1 MKKSLYVISSLLLMS
16 TLFACSSL
24 TSTESTSNSETT
36 SKQSTKETS
45 EQNSVTSNV
54 TTSHPTTTSNVQ
66 TTLEGISGPTFD
78 PIPTGKVDKPT
89 LYLAGDS
96 TVKTYA
102 DNQFIGGWGQYLN
115 LFLNQDVT
123 VSNCANGG
131 RSSRSFINEGRLY
144 DDEDASYTFSE
155 NNGNSIGDVIKSGD
169 FLLIQFGHNDDDTKI
184 ASQYSN
190 VYNRMVPLGEPDE
203 NGIYPTTAGV
213 KYPTTYLPEIYTTHV
228 KESEVS
234 SAKTEIAKYGT
245 HYYSYDSG
253 GTYKWFLKQY
263 VDFARSK
270 GAIPVLVTPVP
281 RIKFSG
287 NTIVGGEGLHGED
300 FAYVKA
306 VRQLAEETDCLL
318 IDLFSDVKEIVETAT
333 PTYVDSLM
341 ALKPNSLTGTWP
353 LDYDKAYKNPD
364 LGYTGIEATHY
375 NKYGAFLTAAKVAE
389 AIKTNT
395 TKHNQEAEYFYFAE
409 KVNNTPSTYI
419 DPSNLMA
426 KSVVS
431 KVEKLFT
438 TCDVINPNRTYPD
451 FNVVVT
457 MINDLQALGEVTND
471 NYLEFKTKCEAIRDA
486 YNGLNVD
493 DRPLVT
499 NISVL
504 EEYETKVAEF
514 IELNRPKPTSTTV
527 ITFDEIQE
535 GIITE
540 AVEYNGVKV
549 VATSTKS
556 VSYKPTAA
564 VFNHNGESYNVAGA
578 LSMGGSAKFGEYRY
592 IEFTTTGKCT
602 ITIAAQSSSK
612 TADRL
617 VSMVKSSAT
626 STVLKSFDA
635 KASLSLSSFD
645 TEQGDTYQIGS
656 ASSGVYIFAIIVEYF
671 D

>member
-1 MKKSLYVISSLLLMS
+1 MKKTLFVISSVLLMS
-16 TLFACSSL
+16 TLFACSS
-24 TSTESTSNSETT
+24 SSTSSNSNSNNSENTT
-36 SKQSTKETS
+36 QKETS
-45 EQNSVTSNV
+45 SESSSLTSNAG
-54 TTSHPTTTSNVQ
+54 TSSSQQ
-66 TTLEGISGPTFD
+66 TTLVGIDGPTFD
-78 PIPTGKVDKPT
+78 PIPTGKTDKPT

-123 VSNCANGG
+123 VKNCANGG

-144 DDEDASYTFSE
+144 DNPDASYTFSE
-155 NNGNSIGDVIKSGD
+155 NNGDSIGDVIKSGD
-169 FLLIQFGHNDDDTKI
+169 YLLIQFGHNDDDTKM
-184 ASQYSN
+184 SSTYTT
-190 VYNRMVPLGEPDE
+190 VYDRMVPLGTPDE
-203 NGIYPTTAGV
+203 NGIYPTTPGV
-213 KYPTTYLPEIYTTHV
+213 KYETTHLPEIYT
-228 KESEVS
+228 KNVS
-234 SAKTEIAKYGT
+234 TAVANTALTEIAKYGT

-287 NTIVGGEGLHGED
+287 NTLIGGAGLHGED

-306 VRQLAEETDCLL
+306 VRQLAQETDCLL

-333 PTYVDSLM
+333 PTYANSLM

-364 LGYTGIEATHY
+364 LGYAGIEATHY

-389 AIKTNT
+389 AIKTDT
-395 TKHNQEAEYFYFAE
+395 AKHNNEAEYYYFAD
-409 KVNNTPSTYI
+409 KVNNTPSSYI

-431 KVEKLFT
+431 NIESLFK
-438 TCDVINPNRTYPD
+438 TCNVTNPNRVYPD
-451 FNVVVT
+451 FNVVIT
-457 MINDLQALGEVTND
+457 MINEMQALGEVTND
-471 NYLEFKTKCEAIRDA
+471 NYLDFKTKCEAIRDA

-493 DRPLVT
+493 DRPSVT
-499 NISVL
+499 NITVL
-504 EEYETKVAEF
+504 EAYESKVAEF

-527 ITFDEIQE
+527 VTFDGIQE
-535 GIITE
+535 GAITQE
-540 AVEYNGVKV
+540 VVYKDVKV
-549 VATSTKS
+549 VGAEGKAITYKTTNATFK
-556 VSYKPTAA
+556 
-564 VFNHNGESYNVAGA
+564 HNGESYNVEGA
-578 LSMGGSAKFGEYRY
+578 LSMGGSAKFGQYRY
-592 IEFTTTGKCT
+592 LEFTTTGKCT
-602 ITIAAQSSSK
+602 ITVAAKSSSK
-612 TADRL
+612 TDDRL
-617 VSMVKSSAT
+617 VSLVKSSST

-635 KASLSLSSFD
+635 KTSLSLSSFD

-656 ASSGVYIFAIIVEYF
+656 AGSGVYIYAIIIEYF
-671 D
+671 A